1 MRSHTSSYT
10 TQWSIQFYQKYIKAF
25 QKDLKKLL
33 DDNNRQLK
41 AQGDIGGGL
50 PQDLVRFHPSC
61 MEFTLFTFFT
71 SFTGEVLSAATPG
84 GYQLLPP
91 EQGVAQVR
99 LKDTCAQINV

>member
-1 MRSHTSSYT
+1 M
-10 TQWSIQFYQKYIKAF
+10 
-25 QKDLKKLL
+25 L

-50 PQDLVRFHPSC
+50 PQDLVRFHLSC
-61 MEFTLFTFFT
+61 MTFTLFTW
-71 SFTGEVLSAATPG
+71 FTGEVLSAATPG

-99 LKDTCAQINV
+99 